1 MTLHI
6 VFTTNTLERSA
17 WLLWSCVAQI
27 SLLESHCKDPR
38 VLTAVTYAPAQHSL
52 WGWVGHVTQE
62 ETCPRV
68 VCAQEPWLG
77 WLCLGLGSTPL
88 TPSCYRCQTC
98 PDVSL
103 SLPTAAPFPSPA
115 DLFSVL
121 KSVSWRN
128 EADVEKDGPHSCQG
142 DPPRL
147 VVYTCWAVLPAFLSI
162 VTQPNGRKHGRHYIS
177 SRPLNSPP
185 STHHSLGLTLL
196 FLPKFGEHELLSSD
210 SEFQMRLQY
219 KGMDGVVTS
228 SWPTPWH
235 LCLAHP
241 WCTGV
246 VLLNVE
252 PRWGVDHSHVSV
264 RLDHLIWAVPWG
276 LCHLSSVWGSCF
288 VFMFLLLLGLPID
301 LEPKT
306 RNGLTHQGAPG
317 CYTKWPLPPTSP
329 ISHHHTQLQILKFQG
344 MLGQNPIIDRKTER
358 VP

>member
-1 MTLHI
+1 MEESMDVITLAHVHWI
-6 VFTTNTLERSA
+6 HLPALTTHSVSH
-17 WLLWSCVAQI
+17 SCFFQ
-27 SLLESHCKDPR
+27 SLESMNYSQATR
-38 VLTAVTYAPAQHSL
+38 
-52 WGWVGHVTQE
+52 
-62 ETCPRV
+62 
-68 VCAQEPWLG
+68 
-77 WLCLGLGSTPL
+77 
-88 TPSCYRCQTC
+88 
-98 PDVSL
+98 
-103 SLPTAAPFPSPA
+103 
-115 DLFSVL
+115 
-121 KSVSWRN
+121 
-128 EADVEKDGPHSCQG
+128 
-142 DPPRL
+142 
-147 VVYTCWAVLPAFLSI
+147 
-162 VTQPNGRKHGRHYIS
+162 
-177 SRPLNSPP
+177 
-185 STHHSLGLTLL
+185 
-196 FLPKFGEHELLSSD
+196 
-210 SEFQMRLQY
+210 EFQMRLQY